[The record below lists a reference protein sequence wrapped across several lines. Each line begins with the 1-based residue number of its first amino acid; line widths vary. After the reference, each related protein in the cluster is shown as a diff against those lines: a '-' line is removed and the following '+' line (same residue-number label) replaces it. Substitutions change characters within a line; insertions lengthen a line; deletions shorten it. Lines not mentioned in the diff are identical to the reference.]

1 MPPPTGDSRRQYITL
16 QAIEPKDG
24 TLSCEIQISFD
35 RMQAV
40 GRRSM
45 GHAKECGII
54 LPMILQ
60 KPTAIF
66 EGLRSDEDED
76 RWGYGWRCYC
86 GIPEQSFRPDGS
98 SARPYPGQVYLVFV
112 NDEKVTYNW
121 RWEKADPDD
130 PRLPVDHETRF
141 KQRLL

>member
-1 MPPPTGDSRRQYITL
+1 MPLPPGDSRRQYITL

-24 TLSCEIQISFD
+24 TLTCEIQISFD

-66 EGLRSDEDED
+66 EGIRSEEDED

-86 GIPEQSFRPDGS
+86 GVPEQSFRTDGS
-98 SARPYPGQVYLVFV
+98 SARPYTGQVYLVFV
-112 NDEKVTYNW
+112 NDEKVAYNW
-121 RWEKADPDD
+121 RWEKADPDN